1 MPKLGSSAR
10 EGNPSTPDMGK
21 RDPNRTLDS
30 RLSPRAKLA
39 ASLTAGRT
47 TMNQPNQPYPPQPY
61 PPQPY
66 PQQPYP
72 QQAQQPYP
80 QQPYPQQAQQ
90 PYPPQAQ
97 PPYPQ
102 QPYPPQAQPPYPPQ
116 PYPPQGQ
123 QPYPPQGAMP
133 MMGMPMG
140 MPLGV
145 ASEDVIAAEAS
156 PQARARFIERTYLH
170 LGGAILVFVAL
181 STILQ
186 MMPFVGSLT
195 QLMVST
201 RASWGVVL
209 LAFVGVSWIAE
220 KWASGSTSQGTQY
233 LGLLLYTIAES
244 IIFVPMLYIA
254 RNFVGGDVIL
264 TAGVTTM
271 AMFAAMTAYVFISKR
286 DFSFMRGALS
296 IAGIAAMGLVVSS
309 LVFGFQL
316 GNVFSIA
323 MILFASGYILY
334 YTSNVIRT
342 YRTTQHVAAALA
354 LFSAVALLFWYVLR
368 LFMSR
373 R

>member
-1 MPKLGSSAR
+1 
-10 EGNPSTPDMGK
+10 MGAPVGVAIE
-21 RDPNRTLDS
+21 DV
-30 RLSPRAKLA
+30 LA
-39 ASLTAGRT
+39 A
-47 TMNQPNQPYPPQPY
+47 
-61 PPQPY
+61 
-66 PQQPYP
+66 
-72 QQAQQPYP
+72 
-80 QQPYPQQAQQ
+80 
-90 PYPPQAQ
+90 
-97 PPYPQ
+97 
-102 QPYPPQAQPPYPPQ
+102 
-116 PYPPQGQ
+116 
-123 QPYPPQGAMP
+123 
-133 MMGMPMG
+133 
-140 MPLGV
+140 
-145 ASEDVIAAEAS
+145 DAS

-170 LGGAILVFVAL
+170 LGGAILVFVVL

-186 MMPFVGSLT
+186 MMPFVGSMT

-220 KWASGSTSQGTQY
+220 KWASGSTSLGTQY
-233 LGLLLYTIAES
+233 LGLLLYTVAES

-323 MILFASGYILY
+323 MILFASGYILF